1 MKIVLATLN
10 AKYIHSSLAL
20 RYLRAYA
27 RRDFPDIELC
37 EYTIKDVTLQVVAD
51 IYKRNPDVVGFSCY
65 IWNIEETIP
74 IIRTLRKIKPDV
86 KIVLGGPEVS
96 YDVKYWMERL
106 PEVDVIVMN
115 EGEKTFHHVLTEFQ
129 GEGRLERVPGIAFRH
144 PEKGTVQNL
153 PREKMNLEEIPSPY
167 DDDDLPT
174 LVDRI
179 VYFECSRGCPFSCSY
194 CLSSIETGVRYFPLE
209 RTLAE
214 LKRLIDA
221 GVKTIKF
228 VDRTFNIHRRYALTV
243 FDFLIKHHKNTVF
256 QFEITADI
264 LKPDVVQFL
273 AENAPP
279 GIFRFEI
286 GVQSTNEWTNTLVQ
300 RKQNWEKLT
309 RTVLSIKESGKITQH
324 LDLIAGLPE
333 EDYQSFRKT
342 FNDVFALEPEE
353 LQLGFLKMLRGT
365 GVRLQADQYGYVY
378 MDTAPYEILSNRVLS
393 FDDVIRIKRVEDVL
407 EKYWNAHRMDRTVRY
422 LVTEEFP
429 SAFDFFQE
437 FGDYWEARGWAR
449 IGHQLVDLFKRLY
462 EFLSSRGIG
471 RLEVAVGLMKLD
483 YLGAFKNKPRGIWW
497 ERSLDKRE
505 TQRIIQELS
514 HSPSL
519 LGDGFAQLGLTEQEI
534 HKHCMLEVVPFDPLS
549 LAEKQ
554 VRPQKIGESHL
565 IVVYYGK
572 NQEEEPLFFS
582 CPLPT
587 APSAHREPILHGIE
601 DSFE

>member
-27 RRDFPDIELC
+27 RRDFPDIDLC
-37 EYTIKDVTLQVVAD
+37 EYTIKDVAINVVAD

-74 IIRTLRKIKPDV
+74 IIQMLRKIKPDV

-96 YDVKYWMERL
+96 YDVKYWMERI
-106 PEVDVIVMN
+106 PEVDVIVCN

-129 GEGRLERVPGIAFRH
+129 AEQRLELVPGIAFRH
-144 PEKGTVQNL
+144 PEKGIVQNL

-209 RTLAE
+209 RTLSE

-228 VDRTFNIHRRYALTV
+228 VDRTFNIHRRYALNV
-243 FDFLIKHHKNTVF
+243 FDFLIKNHKNTVF

-286 GVQSTNEWTNTLVQ
+286 GVQSTNDLTNAIVQ

-309 RTVLSIKESGKITQH
+309 HTVLSIKETGKITQH

-333 EDYQSFRKT
+333 EDYNSFRKT
-342 FNDVFALEPEE
+342 FNDVFGLEPEE

-365 GVRLQADQYGYVY
+365 GVRLNADKYHYVY
-378 MDTAPYEILSNRVLS
+378 MDTAPYEILSNNVLS

-407 EKYWNAHRMDRTVRY
+407 EKYWNAHRADRTVKY
-422 LVTEEFP
+422 LIDEEFP

-437 FGDYWEARGWAR
+437 FGDYWEEKGWNR
-449 IGHQLVDLFKRLY
+449 IGHQLHDLFKRLY
-462 EFLSSRGIG
+462 EFLSVRGIKN
-471 RLEVAVGLMKLD
+471 LEVAQGLMKLD
-483 YLGAFKNKPRGIWW
+483 YLEAFKNKPRGIWW
-497 ERSLDKRE
+497 DRSLDKRE
-505 TQRIIQELS
+505 TQRIIQEIVTTPL
-514 HSPSL
+514 L
-519 LGDGFAQLGLTEQEI
+519 LGSAFANLELTEQDM
-534 HKHCMLEVVPFDPLS
+534 HKHCLLEVIPFNPIDVSKKNVHPR
-549 LAEKQ
+549 E
-554 VRPQKIGESHL
+554 IGEPHL
-565 IVVYYGK
+565 LVVYYGK
-572 NQEEEPLFFS
+572 SQEEDPVFYH
-582 CPLPT
+582 CPM
-587 APSAHREPILHGIE
+587 SRFRETVKAIE
-601 DSFE
+601 SPQR